1 MSTPGKAGETAD
13 RRLALVLLLIAPCFF
28 ASNMLV
34 ARAAADLVPPV
45 ALAVGRW
52 GFVVLLLLPFTAA
65 ALWRQRAAIFKEL
78 PDLLLLGAL
87 GMGVCG
93 AFVYIAADTTTA
105 TNIGI
110 IYAASP
116 VLIVLL
122 ARYGYGEAMSARQA
136 LGLTLALVGVVV
148 ILCQGSP
155 AVLASV
161 SFTAG
166 DIWTVTAMMAW
177 AVYTVFIQH
186 RSTQLA
192 MLPRFVAIASC
203 GVLCMLPFLIWEAQ
217 SEPTTLNAR
226 TLGIMAFLAVVA
238 SCFAYLSYTYIQ
250 KSLGSARTGL
260 LMYLIPVYNSGLAVA
275 LLGEELAAFHL
286 AGGGLVLLGLL
297 LSSWRGRRAMR
308 WSRH

>member
-1 MSTPGKAGETAD
+1 MTANAEKSGD
-13 RRLALVLLLIAPCFF
+13 RGDLRLAQVMLFIAPCFF
-28 ASNMLV
+28 VSNMLV

-52 GFVVLLLLPFTAA
+52 GFVVLLMLPFTAA
-65 ALWRQRAAIFKEL
+65 VLWRHRQTVLKEL
-78 PDLLLLGAL
+78 PDLMLLGAL

-122 ARYGYGEAMSARQA
+122 AHYVYGEAMSARQGA
-136 LGLTLALVGVVV
+136 GLTLALLGVLI
-148 ILCQGSP
+148 ILCQGSLG
-155 AVLASV
+155 VLTSF
-161 SFTAG
+161 SFTVG

-177 AVYTVFIQH
+177 AVYSVLILH
-186 RSTQLA
+186 RPSKLA
-192 MLPRFVAIASC
+192 VLPRFVAIAAC
-203 GVLCMLPFLIWEAQ
+203 GVICMLPFLVWEAQ
-217 SEPTTLNAR
+217 WEPTTLNGR
-226 TLGIMAFLAVVA
+226 TLGIMLFLAVVA

-250 KSLGSARTGL
+250 RKLGASRTGL
-260 LMYLIPVYNSGLAVA
+260 LMYLMPVYNAVLAVT
-275 LLGEELAAFHL
+275 LLGEQLALFHL

-297 LSSWRGRRAMR
+297 FSSLRRKA
-308 WSRH
+308 